1 MHLAEAENTDQAVNS
16 TLIYTVS
23 CRGKTYRE
31 PVMSFLKNNF
41 ADTPLGQID
50 SLFGFVEPCTL
61 YGGRPYQ
68 EAQFSNADVQQM
80 YAHGI
85 GLRIPLTNHY
95 VDEAEYRSYDWFFD
109 KYHREGNSVIAH
121 SDKLAE
127 WLRRDYP
134 LFKLESSVIKDINT
148 YAKIDAALKLYDTV
162 VLPMPLNY
170 DREFLSGIVD
180 KSRITLFANA
190 GCALNCPNRIC
201 YRSVSKI
208 NKFKPAEFKCSK
220 KVKDRDILGMVDFD
234 LEQLAAL
241 GFRRFKLLRSKPHGV
256 TAF

>member
-1 MHLAEAENTDQAVNS
+1 MSEAPTH
-16 TLIYTVS
+16 LIYTIS
-23 CRGKTYRE
+23 GRGKTYRE
-31 PVMSFLKNNF
+31 PVMPFLKANF
-41 ADTPLGQID
+41 PTVPLAQID

-68 EAQFSNADVQQM
+68 EPQFSNADVAQM
-80 YAHGI
+80 YAINI

-95 VDEAEYRSYDWFFD
+95 VEENEYRSYDWFLD
-109 KYHREGNSVIAH
+109 KYHRTGNSVIVH
-121 SDKLAE
+121 TDKLAQ
-127 WLRRDYP
+127 WIHRDYP
-134 LFKLESSVIKDINT
+134 LYKLESSVIKDINT
-148 YAKIDAALKLYDTV
+148 YGKIDAALHLYDTV
-162 VLPMPLNY
+162 VLPMALNN
-170 DREFLSGIVD
+170 DHEFLSGITD